1 VKNTAT
7 FTTPSDR
14 EIVVTRRFNAP
25 RQLVWDTMTQTE
37 LKKRW
42 MTGPPGWVMTT
53 AEADP
58 RPGGTFRAVWS
69 GPNGEALTMSGEY
82 REVTPPERCVR
93 TERFEMAGGPPMG
106 EQLATLV
113 LTAEGGTTLMTLT
126 LEYASKEARDGA
138 AASGMEHGMAASY
151 ARLDEILAAA

>member
-1 VKNTAT
+1 MKNTVT
-7 FTTPSDR
+7 VTTPTDR

-25 RQLVWDTMTQTE
+25 RKLVWDTMTQVE

-42 MTGPPGWVMTT
+42 MTGPPGWVMTVGESDT
-53 AEADP
+53 RA
-58 RPGGTFRAVWS
+58 GGTFRAVWT
-69 GPNGEALTMSGEY
+69 GPNGESLTMSGEY

-93 TERFEMAGGPPMG
+93 TEKFEMPGGPPMG

-113 LTAEGGTTLMTLT
+113 LSEDAGKTLMTLT
-126 LEYASKEARDGA
+126 LEYATKEMRDGA

-151 ARLDEILAAA
+151 EKLDEILAGA

>member
-1 VKNTAT
+1 MKNTVMV
-7 FTTPSDR
+7 TTPTDR

-42 MTGPPGWVMTT
+42 MTGPPGWVMTA

-58 RPGGTFRAVWS
+58 RAGGTFRAVWT
-69 GPNGEALTMSGEY
+69 GPNGESLTMSGEY
-82 REVTPPERCVR
+82 REVTPPGRCVR
-93 TERFEMAGGPPMG
+93 TEKFEMPGGPPMG

-113 LTAEGGTTLMTLT
+113 LTEEAGTTLMTLT
-126 LEYASKEARDGA
+126 LEYATKEMRDGA

-151 ARLDEILAAA
+151 DRLDEILAAA